1 MILHKPYVRWLSLVL
16 MLACL
21 PACQAHTRNFSQWL
35 TDFKQEAA
43 EQGISQD
50 VLHDAFDNMQEPQ
63 ENILKQDRKQPEK
76 TITFLQ
82 YEHNIVTEKKI
93 EAAREH
99 WQENKELLKQIEAA
113 YGVPAPI
120 LLALWGI
127 ESNFGEHQ
135 GDNSIVQSL
144 TTLAYDHRRSQ
155 FFRKQLIAALKIIQ
169 DQHMHADDL
178 TGSWAGAMGQIQ
190 FMPTSYLDF
199 AVDYDGDGKKD
210 IWQNTGDALA
220 SMANYLHQKG
230 WNRAVSWGA
239 AVTLPD
245 DHHTDW
251 TAIKGDKTIA
261 GWQVLGVQIAD
272 ANLTLP
278 PEDTAH
284 LVVLDNNPETAY
296 LTFSNYNVIMDWN
309 HSVYFATSVGLLAD
323 AIAQP

>member
-1 MILHKPYVRWLSLVL
+1 MKLNKTYLRGLGLIL
-16 MLACL
+16 MLTCL
-21 PACQAHTRNFSQWL
+21 PACQAHSHNFSQWL
-35 TDFKQEAA
+35 ADFKQEAA
-43 EQGISQD
+43 EQGISQE
-50 VLHDAFDNMQEPQ
+50 VLHDAFDYMQEPQ
-63 ENILKQDRKQPEK
+63 EEIIKQDRKQPEK
-76 TITFLQ
+76 TITFPQ
-82 YEHNIVTEKKI
+82 YQHNIVTEKKI
-93 EAAREH
+93 QAARQH
-99 WQENKELLKQIEAA
+99 WQENKELLDQIEKT

-135 GDNSIVQSL
+135 GDTALVESL

-190 FMPTSYLDF
+190 FMPTSYLDY
-199 AVDYDGDGKKD
+199 AVDFNNDGKKD

-230 WNRAVSWGA
+230 WNPNSVWGVAV
-239 AVTLPD
+239 VLPSD
-245 DHHTDW
+245 PNTDW
-251 TAIKGDKTIA
+251 ATVKGDKTVEV
-261 GWQVLGVQIAD
+261 WQSMGVQLAEG
-272 ANLTLP
+272 AP
-278 PEDTAH
+278 PASELSH
-284 LVVLDNNPETAY
+284 LVVLDNNPATAY
-296 LTFSNYNVIMDWN
+296 LAFSNYNVIMDWN